1 MSIEETNYDAM
12 MDNIA
17 DKSTGNADKSNSRSL
32 SIEELLKPRYKV
44 IAEDTSGNFRIGDM
58 FIKSNYGDW
67 FESGTFE
74 MPEWELQKYPHL
86 FCKLEWWEER
96 KESEMPEYVK
106 DLYDQEPFKIVSK
119 HPISKDE
126 YLITNRPKPAH
137 YAHIKHF
144 LPATEEEYIQYQQNK
159 KQ

>member
-1 MSIEETNYDAM
+1 M
-12 MDNIA
+12 
-17 DKSTGNADKSNSRSL
+17 
-32 SIEELLKPRYKV
+32 SIEELLKPRVKV
-44 IAEDTSGNFRIGDM
+44 IAPMPLMKNKVGEFLYRQEDDKGNIWFGISAGKEMHFFKLEDFREW
-58 FIKSNYGDW
+58 SNI
-67 FESGTFE
+67 F
-74 MPEWELQKYPHL
+74 HI
-86 FCKLEWWEER
+86 CEWWEER

-159 KQ
+159 NVCQ